1 MHVEW
6 ITTNEADEEVEN
18 FIARSANG
26 GLFHSPGFLCYHE
39 SSKFPYPEFEICHL
53 VVRDE
58 TGIIAFMPGMRVSS
72 QGRRIYRSPL
82 GSSYGGL
89 VHKLGLFYEDLDSIF
104 EAVIT
109 EMDRQFD
116 EIRITPPSPVYVAP
130 DASMAN
136 YQHFLL
142 LKHGFQVSS
151 ADLLLC
157 ATLTGRK
164 DLMTTFHRKTRTE
177 LNQAL
182 RNNLELELSDF
193 VTPEDYQLLFLS
205 QSHFSATPTHSMDE
219 LATITHLRPNDVKV
233 FRTIHQGQ
241 IIGGIICFKISNR
254 VLNTSAGYN
263 DKKNLIFFKEK
274 FGAHPYLRYAYIRSS
289 IYE

>member
-1 MHVEW
+1 
-6 ITTNEADEEVEN
+6 
-18 FIARSANG
+18 
-26 GLFHSPGFLCYHE
+26 
-39 SSKFPYPEFEICHL
+39 L

-58 TGIIAFMPGMRVSS
+58 TGIIAFMPGMRLYS
-72 QGRRIYRSPL
+72 QGRRIFRSPL

-89 VHKLGLFYEDLDSIF
+89 VHKLGLFYDDLDSIF

-109 EMDRQFD
+109 EMDKQFD
-116 EIRITPPSPVYVAP
+116 EIRITPPSSVYAAP

-157 ATLTGRK
+157 APLTGQK

-182 RNNLELELSDF
+182 RNNLELEVSDF

-205 QSHFSATPTHSMDE
+205 QSHFSATPTHSMVE
-219 LATITHLRPNDVKV
+219 LATITRLRPNDVKV

-241 IIGGIICFKISNR
+241 IIGGIICFKISKR
-254 VLNTSAGYN
+254 VLNTFYIYDDRDFRHLKPNHFAYYHVLKYASENEFQYVDFGPSSAGYN

-289 IYE
+289 IHE